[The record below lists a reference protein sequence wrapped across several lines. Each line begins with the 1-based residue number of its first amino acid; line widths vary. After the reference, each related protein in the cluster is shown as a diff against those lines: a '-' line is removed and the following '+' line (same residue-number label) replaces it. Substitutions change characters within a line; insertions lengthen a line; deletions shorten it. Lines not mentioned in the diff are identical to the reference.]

1 MEKEGFS
8 EMKTSL
14 RYSLSSLKVS
24 RNKSGIDFG
33 EEGFAGLLYDKLSSS
48 FSQFWSTLFLNC
60 DSKNYTPLCLFD
72 IICVKREKSPLAPSS
87 YFEDFRWPNIIIR
100 GRIQWLRNHH
110 VAPIFADSPLDW
122 ISICWFCVIFLCF
135 NKWLDKK
142 MQVNIIRKIL
152 N

>member
-1 MEKEGFS
+1 VEKEGFS
-8 EMKTSL
+8 EKKTSL
-14 RYSLSSLKVS
+14 RYSLSSLIVS
-24 RNKSGIDFG
+24 RNKSAIDFG
-33 EEGFAGLLYDKLSSS
+33 EEGFDCCMINWVHLFLSSGQH
-48 FSQFWSTLFLNC
+48 FFLNC
-60 DSKNYTPLCLFD
+60 DSTNYTPLCLFD
-72 IICVKREKSPLAPSS
+72 IICVKRQKSPLALSS

-110 VAPIFADSPLDW
+110 VAPIFADSRLDW
-122 ISICWFCVIFLCF
+122 ISMCWFCVIFLCF